1 MEKFWYLKHINLYQ
15 QLNEVEIASLNR
27 VSRNWYINRY
37 EEVQS
42 GLDTVYIVKSGKV
55 KLCKPPEE
63 NETDWVEKMTVATV
77 EEGEIFGF
85 LGPNGAGKS
94 TTMMI
99 LTTLL
104 KPTSG
109 SALVGGYDVMSD
121 AKKVREKIGYVQQ
134 EISVDEF
141 LTGRENLYL
150 HARINQIPSNLIK
163 SRIDDVLELVEL
175 GEKKDQATL
184 TYSGGMRKRLD
195 IANGLLSR
203 PSVLFLDEP
212 TVGLDIQTRRK
223 IWGYIKKIQKDF
235 GMTIFISTHYM
246 EEADSLC
253 DRIGII
259 DHGKIQV
266 IDTPKS
272 MKSAI
277 GNEIISFNL
286 VDGKANQNTLIE
298 QINEIEFVKEVKN
311 KQDLITVFS
320 TKSNEVIPKIFQE
333 SAKLEMR
340 IRSLTLK
347 QPTLDD
353 VFISYTGHD
362 LRDETENKKYSR
374 RKEFNLN
381 RRKGL

>member
-1 MEKFWYLKHINLYQ
+1 MNAI
-15 QLNEVEIASLNR
+15 EVNSLTKQFGNSKA
-27 VSRNWYINRY
+27 VDNISFA
-37 EEVQS
+37 
-42 GLDTVYIVKSGKV
+42 VK
-55 KLCKPPEE
+55 
-63 NETDWVEKMTVATV
+63 
-77 EEGEIFGF
+77 EGEIFGF

-94 TTMMI
+94 TTMMV

-109 SALVGGYDVMSD
+109 EALVGGYNVVSE

-150 HARINQIPSNLIK
+150 HARINQIPNNLIK

-223 IWGYIKKIQKDF
+223 IWGYIKKIRKDF

-246 EEADSLC
+246 EEADNLC

-277 GNEIISFNL
+277 GNEIISFNII
-286 VDGKANQNTLIE
+286 DGKGDQDALID
-298 QINEIEFVKEVKN
+298 QISKIEFVKEVKN
-311 KQDLITVFS
+311 KHDLITVFS
-320 TKSNEVIPKIFQE
+320 TKSNEVIPKIFQA
-333 SAKLEMR
+333 STNLEMR
-340 IRSLTLK
+340 INSLTLK

-362 LRDETENKKYSR
+362 LRDETENKKYSK

-381 RRKGL
+381 RRRGI

>member
-1 MEKFWYLKHINLYQ
+1 MEAI
-15 QLNEVEIASLNR
+15 
-27 VSRNWYINRY
+27 
-37 EEVQS
+37 
-42 GLDTVYIVKSGKV
+42 KV
-55 KLCKPPEE
+55 DLLTKEFGGFKAVD
-63 NETDWVEKMTVATV
+63 NISFKI

-109 SALVGGYDVMSD
+109 SAFVGGYDVMSD

-203 PSVLFLDEP
+203 PAVLFLDEP

-223 IWGYIKKIQKDF
+223 IWGYIKKIRKDF
-235 GMTIFISTHYM
+235 GMTVFISTHYM
-246 EEADSLC
+246 EEADNLC

-277 GNEIISFNL
+277 GNEIISFNI
-286 VDGKANQNTLIE
+286 VDGKASKDALIE
-298 QINEIEFVKEVKN
+298 QINKIEFVKEVQN

-333 SAKLEMR
+333 SINLDMR
-340 IRSLTLK
+340 ISSLTLK

>member
-1 MEKFWYLKHINLYQ
+1 VDLLTKEFGDFKAVDGISFK
-15 QLNEVEIASLNR
+15 
-27 VSRNWYINRY
+27 
-37 EEVQS
+37 
-42 GLDTVYIVKSGKV
+42 
-55 KLCKPPEE
+55 
-63 NETDWVEKMTVATV
+63 V

-109 SALVGGYDVMSD
+109 RALVGGYDVMSD

-150 HARINQIPSNLIK
+150 HARINQIPRNLIK

-175 GEKKDQATL
+175 GEKKDQASL

-203 PSVLFLDEP
+203 PAVLFLDEP

-223 IWGYIKKIQKDF
+223 IWGYIKKIRKDF

-246 EEADSLC
+246 EEADNLC

-286 VDGKANQNTLIE
+286 VDGQANQDAIID
-298 QINEIEFVKEVKN
+298 QIGKIEFVKEVKN
-311 KQDLITVFS
+311 KEGLITVFS

-333 SAKLEMR
+333 SANLDMK

-362 LRDETENKKYSR
+362 LRDKTENKKYSR

>member
-1 MEKFWYLKHINLYQ
+1 LEAI
-15 QLNEVEIASLNR
+15 EVDLLTKEF
-27 VSRNWYINRY
+27 
-37 EEVQS
+37 
-42 GLDTVYIVKSGKV
+42 GDVKAVDGISFK
-55 KLCKPPEE
+55 
-63 NETDWVEKMTVATV
+63 V

-109 SALVGGYDVMSD
+109 RALVGGYDVMSD

-150 HARINQIPSNLIK
+150 HARINQIPRNQIK

-223 IWGYIKKIQKDF
+223 IWGYIKKIRKDF
-235 GMTIFISTHYM
+235 GMTVFISTHYM
-246 EEADSLC
+246 EEADELC
-253 DRIGII
+253 SRIGII
-259 DHGKIQV
+259 DFGKIQV

-272 MKSAI
+272 MKRAI

-286 VDGKANQNTLIE
+286 VDGKANQDTLID
-298 QINEIEFVKEVKN
+298 QINNIEFVKEVKN
-311 KQDLITVFS
+311 KQDSITVFS
-320 TKSNEVIPKIFQE
+320 TNSNEVIPKIFQA
-333 SAKLEMR
+333 SANLNMK
-340 IRSLTLK
+340 INSLTLK

>member
-1 MEKFWYLKHINLYQ
+1 MHAIEVNSLIKKFGDFKAVDNI
-15 QLNEVEIASLNR
+15 S
-27 VSRNWYINRY
+27 
-37 EEVQS
+37 VQ
-42 GLDTVYIVKSGKV
+42 
-55 KLCKPPEE
+55 
-63 NETDWVEKMTVATV
+63 V

-109 SALVGGYDVMSD
+109 NVLVGGYDVMLN

-175 GEKKDQATL
+175 GEKKDQAAL

-203 PSVLFLDEP
+203 PAVLFLDEP

-223 IWGYIKKIQKDF
+223 IWGYIKKIRKDF
-235 GMTIFISTHYM
+235 GMTVFISTHYM
-246 EEADSLC
+246 EEADNLC

-272 MKSAI
+272 MKSEI

-286 VDGKANQNTLIE
+286 VDGKANQDALID
-298 QINEIEFVKEVKN
+298 QIGRIEFVKEVKN
-311 KQDLITVFS
+311 KDGLITVFS

-333 SAKLEMR
+333 SANLDMK

>member
-1 MEKFWYLKHINLYQ
+1 MYAIEVNSLTKKFGNFKAVDNISFQ
-15 QLNEVEIASLNR
+15 
-27 VSRNWYINRY
+27 
-37 EEVQS
+37 
-42 GLDTVYIVKSGKV
+42 
-55 KLCKPPEE
+55 
-63 NETDWVEKMTVATV
+63 V

-109 SALVGGYDVMSD
+109 YALVGGHNVVSE
-121 AKKVREKIGYVQQ
+121 AKKVRKKIGYVQQ

-150 HARINQIPSNLIK
+150 HARINQVPNNQIS
-163 SRIDDVLELVEL
+163 SRIDEVIELVEL
-175 GEKKDQATL
+175 TEKQDKAAL

-223 IWGYIKKIQKDF
+223 IWEYIRKIRQDF

-246 EEADSLC
+246 EEADNLC

-259 DHGKIQV
+259 DVGKIQI
-266 IDTPKS
+266 IDKPKS

-277 GNEIISFNL
+277 GNEIITFSL
-286 VDGKANQNTLIE
+286 VDGKANQDALIN
-298 QINEIEFVKEVKN
+298 QISKIEFVKEVKN
-311 KQDLITVFS
+311 KQDLIKVLS

-333 SAKLEMR
+333 SMNLG
-340 IRSLTLK
+340 INISSLSLK

-353 VFISYTGHD
+353 VFISYTGHE
-362 LRDETENKKYSR
+362 LRDETENQKYSR
-374 RKEFNLN
+374 KKEFNLN

>member
-1 MEKFWYLKHINLYQ
+1 LEAI
-15 QLNEVEIASLNR
+15 
-27 VSRNWYINRY
+27 
-37 EEVQS
+37 
-42 GLDTVYIVKSGKV
+42 KV
-55 KLCKPPEE
+55 DLLTKEFGGFKAVD
-63 NETDWVEKMTVATV
+63 NISFKI

-109 SALVGGYDVMSD
+109 SAFVGGYDVTSD

-203 PSVLFLDEP
+203 PAVLFLDEP

-223 IWGYIKKIQKDF
+223 IWGYIKKIRKDF
-235 GMTIFISTHYM
+235 GMTVFISTHYM
-246 EEADSLC
+246 EEADNLC

-286 VDGKANQNTLIE
+286 VDGKASHDALIE
-298 QINEIEFVKEVKN
+298 QINKIEFVKEVQN

-333 SAKLEMR
+333 SINLDMR
-340 IRSLTLK
+340 ISSLTLK

>member
-1 MEKFWYLKHINLYQ
+1 MNAI
-15 QLNEVEIASLNR
+15 EVNSLTKQFGNSKA
-27 VSRNWYINRY
+27 VDNISF
-37 EEVQS
+37 
-42 GLDTVYIVKSGKV
+42 
-55 KLCKPPEE
+55 
-63 NETDWVEKMTVATV
+63 TV

-94 TTMMI
+94 TTMMV

-109 SALVGGYDVMSD
+109 KALVGGYNVASE

-175 GEKKDQATL
+175 GEKKDHATL

-223 IWGYIKKIQKDF
+223 IWGYIKKIRKDF

-246 EEADSLC
+246 EEADNIC
-253 DRIGII
+253 NRIGII

-272 MKSAI
+272 MKSDI

-286 VDGKANQNTLIE
+286 ADGKASQDTLID
-298 QINEIEFVKEVKN
+298 QISKIEFVKEVKN
-311 KQDLITVFS
+311 KQGVITVFS
-320 TKSNEVIPKIFQE
+320 TKSNEVIPKIFQI
-333 SAKLEMR
+333 STNLAMR
-340 IRSLTLK
+340 INSLTLK

-362 LRDETENKKYSR
+362 LRDEIENKKYSK

-381 RRKGL
+381 RRRGI

>member
-1 MEKFWYLKHINLYQ
+1 LKAI
-15 QLNEVEIASLNR
+15 EVDSLTKEFGDFKA
-27 VSRNWYINRY
+27 VDDISF
-37 EEVQS
+37 Q
-42 GLDTVYIVKSGKV
+42 
-55 KLCKPPEE
+55 
-63 NETDWVEKMTVATV
+63 V

-109 SALVGGYDVMSD
+109 NVLVGGYDVMLN

-175 GEKKDQATL
+175 GEKKDQAAL

-223 IWGYIKKIQKDF
+223 IWGYIKKIRKDF

-246 EEADSLC
+246 EEADKLC

-259 DHGKIQV
+259 DHGKIQIV
-266 IDTPKS
+266 DTPKS

-286 VDGKANQNTLIE
+286 VDGKANQDALIE
-298 QINEIEFVKEVKN
+298 QINKIEFVKEVKI

-333 SAKLEMR
+333 SINLEMR

-362 LRDETENKKYSR
+362 LRDENENQKFSR

-381 RRKGL
+381 RRRGL

>member
-1 MEKFWYLKHINLYQ
+1 MYAIEVNSLTKKFGNFKAVDNISFQ
-15 QLNEVEIASLNR
+15 
-27 VSRNWYINRY
+27 
-37 EEVQS
+37 
-42 GLDTVYIVKSGKV
+42 
-55 KLCKPPEE
+55 
-63 NETDWVEKMTVATV
+63 V

-109 SALVGGYDVMSD
+109 NVFVGGYDVMLN

-175 GEKKDQATL
+175 GEKKDQAAL

-223 IWGYIKKIQKDF
+223 IWGYIKKIRKDF

-246 EEADSLC
+246 EEADKLC

-259 DHGKIQV
+259 DHGKIQIV
-266 IDTPKS
+266 DTPKS

-286 VDGKANQNTLIE
+286 VDGKANQDALIE
-298 QINEIEFVKEVKN
+298 QINKIEFVKEVKI

-333 SAKLEMR
+333 SINLEMK

-362 LRDETENKKYSR
+362 LRDENENQKFSR

-381 RRKGL
+381 RRRGL

>member
-1 MEKFWYLKHINLYQ
+1 MHAIEVDSLTKKFGDFKAIDN
-15 QLNEVEIASLNR
+15 ISF
-27 VSRNWYINRY
+27 
-37 EEVQS
+37 
-42 GLDTVYIVKSGKV
+42 D
-55 KLCKPPEE
+55 
-63 NETDWVEKMTVATV
+63 V

-104 KPTSG
+104 KPSSG
-109 SALVGGYDVMSD
+109 KVLVGGYDILSD

-150 HARINQIPSNLIK
+150 HARINHIPSNLIK

-175 GEKKDQATL
+175 GEKQDHATL

-223 IWGYIKKIQKDF
+223 IWSYIKKIRKDF
-235 GMTIFISTHYM
+235 GMTVFISTHYM
-246 EEADSLC
+246 EEADELC
-253 DRIGII
+253 GRIGII
-259 DHGKIQV
+259 DFGKIQV

-272 MKSAI
+272 MKRAI

-286 VDGKANQNTLIE
+286 VDGKANQDTLID
-298 QINEIEFVKEVKN
+298 QINNIEFVKEVKN

-320 TKSNEVIPKIFQE
+320 TNSNEVIPKIFQA
-333 SAKLEMR
+333 STNLNMK
-340 IRSLTLK
+340 INSLTLK

>member
-1 MEKFWYLKHINLYQ
+1 LHAIEVNSLIKKFGDFKAVDNI
-15 QLNEVEIASLNR
+15 S
-27 VSRNWYINRY
+27 
-37 EEVQS
+37 VQ
-42 GLDTVYIVKSGKV
+42 
-55 KLCKPPEE
+55 
-63 NETDWVEKMTVATV
+63 V

-109 SALVGGYDVMSD
+109 NVFVGGYDVMLN

-175 GEKKDQATL
+175 GEKKDQAAL

-223 IWGYIKKIQKDF
+223 IWGYIKKIIKDF

-246 EEADSLC
+246 EEADKLC

-259 DHGKIQV
+259 DHGKIQIV
-266 IDTPKS
+266 DTPKS

-277 GNEIISFNL
+277 GNEIMSFNL
-286 VDGKANQNTLIE
+286 VDGKANQDALIE
-298 QINEIEFVKEVKN
+298 QINKIEFVKEVKI

-333 SAKLEMR
+333 SINLEMR

-362 LRDETENKKYSR
+362 LRDENENQKFSR

-381 RRKGL
+381 RRRGL

>member
-1 MEKFWYLKHINLYQ
+1 MD
-15 QLNEVEIASLNR
+15 SLTKEFGDFKAIDGI
-27 VSRNWYINRY
+27 SF
-37 EEVQS
+37 
-42 GLDTVYIVKSGKV
+42 K
-55 KLCKPPEE
+55 
-63 NETDWVEKMTVATV
+63 V

-109 SALVGGYDVMSD
+109 RALVGGYDVMSD

-150 HARINQIPSNLIK
+150 HARINQIPRNLIK

-175 GEKKDQATL
+175 GEKKDQASL

-203 PSVLFLDEP
+203 PAVLFLDEP

-223 IWGYIKKIQKDF
+223 IWGYIKKIRKDF

-246 EEADSLC
+246 EEADNLC

-272 MKSAI
+272 MKSTI

-286 VDGKANQNTLIE
+286 VDDKANQDTLID
-298 QINEIEFVKEVKN
+298 QIGRIEFVKEVKN
-311 KQDLITVFS
+311 KDGLITVFS

-333 SAKLEMR
+333 SANLDMK

>member
-1 MEKFWYLKHINLYQ
+1 MHAIEVNSLIKKFGDFKAVDNISVQ
-15 QLNEVEIASLNR
+15 VE
-27 VSRNWYINRY
+27 
-37 EEVQS
+37 
-42 GLDTVYIVKSGKV
+42 D
-55 KLCKPPEE
+55 
-63 NETDWVEKMTVATV
+63 
-77 EEGEIFGF
+77 GEIFGF

-109 SALVGGYDVMSD
+109 NVFVGGYDVMLN

-223 IWGYIKKIQKDF
+223 IWGYIKKIRKDF

-246 EEADSLC
+246 EEADKLC

-259 DHGKIQV
+259 DHGKIQIV
-266 IDTPKS
+266 DTPKS

-286 VDGKANQNTLIE
+286 VDGKANQDALIE
-298 QINEIEFVKEVKN
+298 QINKIEFVKEVKI

-333 SAKLEMR
+333 SINLEMR

-353 VFISYTGHD
+353 VFISYTGHE
-362 LRDETENKKYSR
+362 LRDENENQKYSR

-381 RRKGL
+381 RRRGL

>member
-1 MEKFWYLKHINLYQ
+1 MKAI
-15 QLNEVEIASLNR
+15 EVDSLTKEFGDFKAVDNI
-27 VSRNWYINRY
+27 SFQI
-37 EEVQS
+37 
-42 GLDTVYIVKSGKV
+42 
-55 KLCKPPEE
+55 
-63 NETDWVEKMTVATV
+63 

-223 IWGYIKKIQKDF
+223 IWGYIKKIRKDF
-235 GMTIFISTHYM
+235 GMTVFISTHYM
-246 EEADSLC
+246 EEADNLC

-286 VDGKANQNTLIE
+286 VDGKASQDTLIE
-298 QINEIEFVKEVKN
+298 QINKIEFVKEVKN

-333 SAKLEMR
+333 STNLEMR
-340 IRSLTLK
+340 INSLTLK

>member
-1 MEKFWYLKHINLYQ
+1 MKAI
-15 QLNEVEIASLNR
+15 EVDSLTKEFGDFKAVDNI
-27 VSRNWYINRY
+27 SFQI
-37 EEVQS
+37 
-42 GLDTVYIVKSGKV
+42 
-55 KLCKPPEE
+55 
-63 NETDWVEKMTVATV
+63 

-150 HARINQIPSNLIK
+150 HARINQIPRNLIK

-175 GEKKDQATL
+175 GEKKDQATV

-223 IWGYIKKIQKDF
+223 IWGYIKKIRKDF
-235 GMTIFISTHYM
+235 GMTVFISTHYM
-246 EEADSLC
+246 EEADNLC

-286 VDGKANQNTLIE
+286 VDGKASQDTLIE
-298 QINEIEFVKEVKN
+298 QINKIEFVKEVKN

-333 SAKLEMR
+333 STNLGMR
-340 IRSLTLK
+340 INSLTLK

>member
-1 MEKFWYLKHINLYQ
+1 MNAIDVNSLTKKFGSSKAVDNI
-15 QLNEVEIASLNR
+15 SF
-27 VSRNWYINRY
+27 
-37 EEVQS
+37 
-42 GLDTVYIVKSGKV
+42 
-55 KLCKPPEE
+55 
-63 NETDWVEKMTVATV
+63 TV

-109 SALVGGYDVMSD
+109 HALVGGYNVVSE
-121 AKKVREKIGYVQQ
+121 AKKVREKIGFVQQ

-150 HARINQIPSNLIK
+150 HARINQIPRNLIK

-175 GEKKDQATL
+175 GEKQDDATL

-203 PSVLFLDEP
+203 PAVLFLDEP

-223 IWGYIKKIQKDF
+223 IWGYIRKIRKDF

-246 EEADSLC
+246 EEADGLC

-259 DHGKIQV
+259 DFGKIQV
-266 IDTPKS
+266 IDKPKS

-286 VDGKANQNTLIE
+286 VDGKANQDTLID
-298 QINEIEFVKEVKN
+298 QISKIEFVKEVKN
-311 KQDLITVFS
+311 KQNLITVFS
-320 TKSNEVIPKIFQE
+320 TKSNEVIPKIFQA
-333 SAKLEMR
+333 STNLEMR
-340 IRSLTLK
+340 INSLTLK

-381 RRKGL
+381 RRRGI

>member
-1 MEKFWYLKHINLYQ
+1 LHAIEVNSLIKKFGDFKAVDNI
-15 QLNEVEIASLNR
+15 S
-27 VSRNWYINRY
+27 
-37 EEVQS
+37 VQ
-42 GLDTVYIVKSGKV
+42 
-55 KLCKPPEE
+55 
-63 NETDWVEKMTVATV
+63 V

-109 SALVGGYDVMSD
+109 NVLVGGYDVMLN

-175 GEKKDQATL
+175 GEKKDQAAL

-223 IWGYIKKIQKDF
+223 IWGYIKKIRKDF

-246 EEADSLC
+246 EEADKLC

-266 IDTPKS
+266 VDTPKS

-286 VDGKANQNTLIE
+286 VDGKANQDALIE
-298 QINEIEFVKEVKN
+298 RINKIEFVKEVKI

-333 SAKLEMR
+333 SANLDMK

-362 LRDETENKKYSR
+362 LRDETGNKKYSR